1 MTSSTHRAS
10 AAGPRSAVLGVIGLI
25 LVVVAW
31 QLVAA
36 AELLGTSVAPPTAVA
51 AVLGEVDQRS
61 TLVTAALQTGG
72 EAVAGFAAG
81 FVAAGLAGLLVTALH
96 PLRRGVD
103 QLATIE
109 SAIPF
114 VALAPILLAL
124 FSRDHLPAAMA
135 AATAFF
141 PLYIAI
147 VSGMAATPPAIADV
161 CTVFGASRPA
171 MLIRAR
177 IPAALPVIATGT
189 KVGVPLAIVG
199 AVIGEWF
206 GARAGIGP
214 VMLVAMRNYQMPMM
228 WAAMTVTVALALVLY
243 GIAAALE
250 WAAIRRFSP

>member
-1 MTSSTHRAS
+1 MTTERTSAS
-10 AAGPRSAVLGVIGLI
+10 GLRPAALGVLGMVI
-25 LVVVAW
+25 VVVMW
-31 QLVAA
+31 QIVAA
-36 AELLGTSVAPPTAVA
+36 AKLLGTSVASPA
-51 AVLGEVDQRS
+51 AVVGVFGNPAQRS
-61 TLVTAALQTGG
+61 LLLTATVQTGS
-72 EAVAGFAAG
+72 EAVAGFAAAC
-81 FVAAGLAGLLVTALH
+81 VAAALAGLLVTAIR

-103 QLATIE
+103 QLATVE

-147 VSGMAATPPAIADV
+147 VSGLAAAPQAIVDV
-161 CTVFGASRPA
+161 HTVLGASQ
-171 MLIRAR
+171 LTTLLRAR
-177 IPAALPVIATGT
+177 IPAGLPIVATGA

-206 GARAGIGP
+206 GASAGVGP

-228 WAAMTVTVALALVLY
+228 WATMTATVALALALY
-243 GIAAALE
+243 GIAAACE
-250 WAAIRRFSP
+250 WAAIRRFGL